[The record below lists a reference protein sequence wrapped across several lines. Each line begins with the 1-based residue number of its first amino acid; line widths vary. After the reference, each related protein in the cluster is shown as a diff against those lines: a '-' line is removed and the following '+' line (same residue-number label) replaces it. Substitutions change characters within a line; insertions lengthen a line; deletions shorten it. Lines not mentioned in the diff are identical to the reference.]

1 MQEWLDNNILI
12 YFTHNK
18 GKSVTAE
25 KFMKT
30 LKVNIY
36 KKWQLMIANRI
47 FLVWLLD
54 ECNAIYHHYV
64 NKNPINRDYTAFSEK
79 NWDRF

>member
-1 MQEWLDNNILI
+1 MQEWRDNNILI
-12 YFTHNK
+12 YFTHNE

-25 KFMKT
+25 NFMKT

-47 FLVWLLD
+47 FLIWL
-54 ECNAIYHHYV
+54 N
-64 NKNPINRDYTAFSEK
+64 
-79 NWDRF
+79 